1 MAKADITGRLN
12 LDSTGFERG
21 IQRSKNAVG
30 RMQKSVVNASNALAK
45 MGLAS
50 ASAAVLL
57 LSRNAIQ
64 LGSYLSDVA
73 ESTGFATREFQV
85 FRGALIDAGG
95 KAENMEKAIT
105 LMQKAIVQGSEGM
118 TTYTRAFERLGLN
131 VDDLRKMKPEDQFQA
146 IGKAIAG
153 AKDQQGALTAAIEI
167 FGQRN
172 APRLIEVF
180 KRLDKDGYGK
190 MAKDIE
196 AAYGI
201 MDEATQKALDRAAD
215 QIERFKNKATIKVG
229 ELIAGEA
236 DGAAL
241 KILGLSISKAGAQ
254 LGVGMVNGI
263 MDSIAFARNSF
274 GATAD
279 WLYSKI
285 SSSFEMIGI
294 QFKLAMIEAAN
305 VAIEAANKISKLT
318 LFETID
324 TGKVYDDLRQVLK
337 DSNKEW
343 ASFFDERM
351 SKQEEFD
358 MKNRFGYDPGE
369 FYDEAIEKQ
378 RELLEESRQVADNIS
393 EAFGT
398 TGAGGDA
405 GGTGSGGGTGSTGSA
420 PKSKYNT
427 ADVNQSGYVTPR
439 EQRARETQ
447 QRKEDQARRARER
460 EEISAEIGAP
470 ERERQR
476 QRAERM
482 TEREQAAGLKG
493 TTSWREV
500 GSGAMPTM
508 EQRKL
513 EAGLNLAGGDVMSGR
528 TPSGVSAESKKGE
541 RGKETKT
548 EKELAQINKTLS
560 KLDSVLSGD
569 N

>member
-146 IGKAIAG
+146 IGRAIAG
-153 AKDQQGALTAAIEI
+153 ASDQQGALTAAIEI

-201 MDEATQKALDRAAD
+201 MDAETQKALDRAAD
-215 QIERFKNKATIKVG
+215 QIERFKNKATIRVG

-279 WLYSKI
+279 WLYSKL
-285 SSSFEMIGI
+285 SSSFDMIGI
-294 QFKLAMIEAAN
+294 QFKLAMIESAN

-324 TGKVYDDLRQVLK
+324 TGKVYDDLRQALK

-343 ASFFDERM
+343 ASFFDERT
-351 SKQEEFD
+351 SKQEKFD

-369 FYDEAIEKQ
+369 FYDEAIDKQ
-378 RELLEESRQVADNIS
+378 RELLQESRKVADNIS
-393 EAFGT
+393 KAFGT
-398 TGAGGDA
+398 TG
-405 GGTGSGGGTGSTGSA
+405 TGGGTGGTGDGGGTGGTGGTKITTT
-420 PKSKYNT
+420 PVDDKIRGKIRT
-427 ADVNQSGYVTPR
+427 GKITTIGSGTR
-439 EQRARETQ
+439 ESRF
-447 QRKEDQARRARER
+447 
-460 EEISAEIGAP
+460 
-470 ERERQR
+470 
-476 QRAERM
+476 
-482 TEREQAAGLKG
+482 
-493 TTSWREV
+493 
-500 GSGAMPTM
+500 GAMPTM
-508 EQRKL
+508 EER
-513 EAGLNLAGGDVMSGR
+513 ERAAGLYLAGGDPMSGR
-528 TPSGVSAESKKGE
+528 RAPSGTSAKLPTNEAQQQIEELKK
-541 RGKETKT
+541 TN
-548 EKELAQINKTLS
+548 QILS
-560 KLDSVLSGD
+560 KLDGALSGE
-569 N
+569 

>member
-131 VDDLRKMKPEDQFQA
+131 VNELRAMKPEDQFQA

-153 AKDQQGALTAAIEI
+153 ASDQQGALTAAIEI

-279 WLYSKI
+279 WLYSKL

-294 QFKLAMIEAAN
+294 QFKLAMIEAVN

-324 TGKVYDDLRQVLK
+324 TGKVYDDLRQALK

-351 SKQEEFD
+351 SKQEKFD
-358 MKNRFGYDPGE
+358 MKNRFGYDPAE
-369 FYDEAIEKQ
+369 FYDEAIDKQ
-378 RELLEESRQVADNIS
+378 RKLLEESRQVADNIS

-398 TGAGGDA
+398 TG
-405 GGTGSGGGTGSTGSA
+405 TGGGTGGTGTGGTGGTGTGGTVGTEITTTPVDAMEEMAEADPDKVTSDQLKDA
-420 PKSKYNT
+420 LARTRDKRAELRSQGRFSEEKKLRGTEFKQRINIRDVRSMERIERITGKDNSNT
-427 ADVNQSGYVTPR
+427 ATFLQIKESLKTI
-439 EQRARETQ
+439 EQ
-447 QRKEDQARRARER
+447 
-460 EEISAEIGAP
+460 
-470 ERERQR
+470 
-476 QRAERM
+476 
-482 TEREQAAGLKG
+482 
-493 TTSWREV
+493 
-500 GSGAMPTM
+500 
-508 EQRKL
+508 
-513 EAGLNLAGGDVMSGR
+513 
-528 TPSGVSAESKKGE
+528 
-541 RGKETKT
+541 
-548 EKELAQINKTLS
+548 ELTR
-560 KLDSVLSGD
+560 
-569 N
+569 

>member
-12 LDSTGFERG
+12 LDSTGFQRG
-21 IQRSKNAVG
+21 IQRSKQAVG
-30 RMQKSVVNASNALAK
+30 KMQKAVVGASNALAK

-153 AKDQQGALTAAIEI
+153 ASDQQGALTAAIEI

-279 WLYSKI
+279 WLYSKL

-351 SKQEEFD
+351 SKQEKFD

-369 FYDEAIEKQ
+369 FYDEAIDEQ
-378 RELLEESRQVADNIS
+378 RKLLQESREVADNIS

-398 TGAGGDA
+398 TG
-405 GGTGSGGGTGSTGSA
+405 TGGGAGVTGTAGM
-420 PKSKYNT
+420 PKVKYDP

-447 QRKEDQARRARER
+447 QRKEDQERRRRER
-460 EEISAEIGAP
+460 EERSAEVGAP

-482 TEREQAAGLKG
+482 TEREQAAGLED
-493 TTSWREV
+493 TTSGRDFYKNFKSI

-508 EQRKL
+508 EQR
-513 EAGLNLAGGDVMSGR
+513 ERAAGLHLAGGDLMSGR
-528 TPSGVSAESKKGE
+528 TPSGISAKSKEGE

-560 KLDSVLSGD
+560 KLDSALSGD

>member
-21 IQRSKNAVG
+21 IQRSKQAVG
-30 RMQKSVVNASNALAK
+30 KMQKAVVGAANALAK

-146 IGKAIAG
+146 IGRAIAG
-153 AKDQQGALTAAIEI
+153 ASDQQGALTAAIEI

-279 WLYSKI
+279 WLYSKL
-285 SSSFEMIGI
+285 SSSFDMIGI
-294 QFKLAMIEAAN
+294 QFKLAMIDAAN
-305 VAIEAANKISKLT
+305 VVIEAANKISKLT

-324 TGKVYDDLRQVLK
+324 TGKVYDDLRQALK

-343 ASFFDERM
+343 GSFFDERM
-351 SKQEEFD
+351 SKQEKFD

-369 FYDEAIEKQ
+369 FYDKAIEKQ
-378 RELLEESRQVADNIS
+378 RQLLQESRKVADNIS

-398 TGAGGDA
+398 TGTGGGA
-405 GGTGSGGGTGSTGSA
+405 GTG
-420 PKSKYNT
+420 KF
-427 ADVNQSGYVTPR
+427 
-439 EQRARETQ
+439 ETQ
-447 QRKEDQARRARER
+447 QKKEDQMESTKISSRDAMKEMKEYDPNKLTSDQLKDALEKTREKRTELRSQGRFSEEKKLR
-460 EEISAEIGAP
+460 ETEFKQRINIRDLRSM
-470 ERERQR
+470 ERIERITGKDNADTVALNAMKESLQKI
-476 QRAERM
+476 
-482 TEREQAAGLKG
+482 EQ
-493 TTSWREV
+493 
-500 GSGAMPTM
+500 
-508 EQRKL
+508 
-513 EAGLNLAGGDVMSGR
+513 
-528 TPSGVSAESKKGE
+528 
-541 RGKETKT
+541 
-548 EKELAQINKTLS
+548 ELTR
-560 KLDSVLSGD
+560 
-569 N
+569 

>member
-131 VDDLRKMKPEDQFQA
+131 VNELRAMKPEDQFQA

-153 AKDQQGALTAAIEI
+153 ASDQQGALTAAIEI

-279 WLYSKI
+279 WLYSKL

-294 QFKLAMIEAAN
+294 QFKLAMIDAAN
-305 VAIEAANKISKLT
+305 VVIEAANKISKLT

-369 FYDEAIEKQ
+369 FYDEAIDKQ
-378 RELLEESRQVADNIS
+378 RKLLEESRQVADNIS

-398 TGAGGDA
+398 TG
-405 GGTGSGGGTGSTGSA
+405 TGGGTGGTGTGGTGGTGTGGSDKKFA
-420 PKSKYNT
+420 AGDT
-427 ADVNQSGYVTPR
+427 NQSGYVTPR
-439 EQRARETQ
+439 EQRAQESR

-460 EEISAEIGAP
+460 AERAAEVGAD
-470 ERERQR
+470 ERERQK
-476 QRAERM
+476 QRDKRM
-482 TEREQAAGLKG
+482 SEREKKAGLSG
-493 TTSWREV
+493 TTAGREPD
-500 GSGAMPTM
+500 GMTADEKKSSNEGEDTASELK
-508 EQRKL
+508 EQTKIL
-513 EAGLNLAGGDVMSGR
+513 
-528 TPSGVSAESKKGE
+528 TTI
-541 RGKETKT
+541 KEEIQK
-548 EKELAQINKTLS
+548 NP
-560 KLDSVLSGD
+560 
-569 N
+569 

>member
-1 MAKADITGRLN
+1 M
-12 LDSTGFERG
+12 DSTGFQRG
-21 IQRSKNAVG
+21 IQRSKQAVG
-30 RMQKSVVNASNALAK
+30 KMQKAVVGASNALAK

-153 AKDQQGALTAAIEI
+153 ASDQQGALTAAIEI

-201 MDEATQKALDRAAD
+201 MDAATQKALDRAAD

-279 WLYSKI
+279 WLYSKL

-294 QFKLAMIEAAN
+294 QFKLAMIESAN
-305 VAIEAANKISKLT
+305 VVIEAANKISKLT

-324 TGKVYDDLRQVLK
+324 TGKVYDNLRQALK

-343 ASFFDERM
+343 FSFFDERM
-351 SKQEEFD
+351 SKQEKFD
-358 MKNRFGYDPGE
+358 MVNRFGYDPGK
-369 FYDEAIEKQ
+369 FYDEAIDEQ
-378 RELLEESRQVADNIS
+378 RQLLQESRQVADNIS

-398 TGAGGDA
+398 TREGAIQLESEL
-405 GGTGSGGGTGSTGSA
+405 TYQKSTQLEIEKQITAEKQKQNKAMQDGLSIGIKGFNA
-420 PKSKYNT
+420 ASLSEAELKYIL
-427 ADVNQSGYVTPR
+427 Q
-439 EQRARETQ
+439 
-447 QRKEDQARRARER
+447 
-460 EEISAEIGAP
+460 
-470 ERERQR
+470 
-476 QRAERM
+476 
-482 TEREQAAGLKG
+482 
-493 TTSWREV
+493 
-500 GSGAMPTM
+500 
-508 EQRKL
+508 
-513 EAGLNLAGGDVMSGR
+513 
-528 TPSGVSAESKKGE
+528 ESKKQINKMRRNLRPSAYASVESQLAMTGGAAIQNQINE
-541 RGKETKT
+541 I
-548 EKELAQINKTLS
+548 EKELATRRKFEGLSAQGRALMFDPFQQKRLEAVTNPPANKETLDLLKDIKTGISGINQITS
-560 KLDSVLSGD
+560 KLDRNLQ
-569 N
+569 

>member
-12 LDSTGFERG
+12 LDSTGFQRG
-21 IQRSKNAVG
+21 IQRSKQAVG
-30 RMQKSVVNASNALAK
+30 KMQKAVVGASNALAK

-201 MDEATQKALDRAAD
+201 MDEATQKALDKAAD

-241 KILGLSISKAGAQ
+241 KMLGLAIAKAGSQ
-254 LGVGMVNGI
+254 LGVGMVDGI
-263 MDSIAFARNSF
+263 MDTIALARNAFGAFA
-274 GATAD
+274 D
-279 WLYSKI
+279 YLYDKLSSTIGLIGTELKI
-285 SSSFEMIGI
+285 T
-294 QFKLAMIEAAN
+294 LAESINPLLEK
-305 VAIEAANKISKLT
+305 VNKIPKINIDL
-318 LFETID
+318 ID
-324 TGKVYDDLRQVLK
+324 TEKMYEDLDRDLEK
-337 DSNKEW
+337 GAKTFADY
-343 ASFFDERM
+343 FDERM
-351 SKQEEFD
+351 SKQEKFD

-369 FYDEAIEKQ
+369 FYDEAIDEQ
-378 RELLEESRQVADNIS
+378 RKLLQESRQVADNIS
-393 EAFGT
+393 KAFGT
-398 TGAGGDA
+398 TGTGGGA
-405 GGTGSGGGTGSTGSA
+405 GGTGNGGGTSGTGTGGSDKKFAAGDT
-420 PKSKYNT
+420 
-427 ADVNQSGYVTPR
+427 NQSGYVTPR
-439 EQRARETQ
+439 EQRAQESR

-460 EEISAEIGAP
+460 AERSAEIGAS
-470 ERERQR
+470 EIERQK
-476 QRAERM
+476 QREQRM
-482 TEREQAAGLKG
+482 TERERGAGLTGTTAGRDVGGTSANDKAAAENAKG
-493 TTSWREV
+493 TDAELK
-500 GSGAMPTM
+500 
-508 EQRKL
+508 EQTKL
-513 EAGLNLAGGDVMSGR
+513 L
-528 TPSGVSAESKKGE
+528 TTI
-541 RGKETKT
+541 KEEIQK
-548 EKELAQINKTLS
+548 NP
-560 KLDSVLSGD
+560 
-569 N
+569 

>member
-45 MGLAS
+45 MGLAA

-64 LGSYLSDVA
+64 LGSYFSDVA

-279 WLYSKI
+279 WLYSKL

-378 RELLEESRQVADNIS
+378 RELLEESKAVAELRKKHLDTL
-393 EAFGT
+393 G
-398 TGAGGDA
+398 GGDA
-405 GGTGSGGGTGSTGSA
+405 GGTGAGSTGTGGSDKKFA
-420 PKSKYNT
+420 AGDT
-427 ADVNQSGYVTPR
+427 NQSGYVTPR

>member
-30 RMQKSVVNASNALAK
+30 QMQKSVVNASNALAK

-131 VDDLRKMKPEDQFQA
+131 VNELRAMKPEDQFQA

-153 AKDQQGALTAAIEI
+153 ASDQQGALTAAIEI

-279 WLYSKI
+279 WLYSKL
-285 SSSFEMIGI
+285 SSSFEKIGI
-294 QFKLAMIEAAN
+294 QFKLAMIDAAN
-305 VAIEAANKISKLT
+305 VVIEAANKISKLT

-378 RELLEESRQVADNIS
+378 RELLEESKA
-393 EAFGT
+393 
-398 TGAGGDA
+398 GAKIRKYLDTLGGGDA
-405 GGTGSGGGTGSTGSA
+405 GGTGAGSTGTGGSDKKFA
-420 PKSKYNT
+420 AGDT
-427 ADVNQSGYVTPR
+427 NQSGYVTPR
-439 EQRARETQ
+439 EQRAQESR

-460 EEISAEIGAP
+460 AERAAEVGAD
-470 ERERQR
+470 ERERQK
-476 QRAERM
+476 QRDKRM
-482 TEREQAAGLKG
+482 SEREKKAGLSG
-493 TTSWREV
+493 TTAGREPD
-500 GSGAMPTM
+500 GMTADEKKSSNEGEDTASELK
-508 EQRKL
+508 EQTKIL
-513 EAGLNLAGGDVMSGR
+513 
-528 TPSGVSAESKKGE
+528 TTI
-541 RGKETKT
+541 KEEIQK
-548 EKELAQINKTLS
+548 NP
-560 KLDSVLSGD
+560 
-569 N
+569 

>member
-12 LDSTGFERG
+12 LDSTGFQRG

-30 RMQKSVVNASNALAK
+30 RMQKAVVNASNALAK

-146 IGKAIAG
+146 IGRAIAG
-153 AKDQQGALTAAIEI
+153 ASDQQGALTAAIEI

-254 LGVGMVNGI
+254 LGVGMVDGI
-263 MDSIAFARNSF
+263 MDTIALARNAFGAFA
-274 GATAD
+274 D
-279 WLYSKI
+279 YLYDKLSSTIGLIGTLLKI
-285 SSSFEMIGI
+285 TLAESINPLLE
-294 QFKLAMIEAAN
+294 KL
-305 VAIEAANKISKLT
+305 NKIPKINIDL
-318 LFETID
+318 ID
-324 TGKVYDDLRQVLK
+324 TKKMLEHLDRGLEKGAKTFADY
-337 DSNKEW
+337 
-343 ASFFDERM
+343 FDERM
-351 SKQEEFD
+351 SKQEKFD

-369 FYDEAIEKQ
+369 FYDEAIDKQ
-378 RELLEESRQVADNIS
+378 RKLLQESRQVADNIS
-393 EAFGT
+393 KAFGNT
-398 TGAGGDA
+398 GTGGGAGGTLKSEVEEQMAAPRTSPFDA
-405 GGTGSGGGTGSTGSA
+405 MEEMAEADPDKVTSDQLKDALARTRDKRAELRSQGRFSEEKKLRGTEFKQRINIRDVRSMERIERITGKDNS
-420 PKSKYNT
+420 NT
-427 ADVNQSGYVTPR
+427 ATFLQIKESLKTI
-439 EQRARETQ
+439 EQ
-447 QRKEDQARRARER
+447 
-460 EEISAEIGAP
+460 
-470 ERERQR
+470 
-476 QRAERM
+476 
-482 TEREQAAGLKG
+482 
-493 TTSWREV
+493 
-500 GSGAMPTM
+500 
-508 EQRKL
+508 
-513 EAGLNLAGGDVMSGR
+513 
-528 TPSGVSAESKKGE
+528 
-541 RGKETKT
+541 
-548 EKELAQINKTLS
+548 ELTR
-560 KLDSVLSGD
+560 
-569 N
+569 

>member
-12 LDSTGFERG
+12 LDSTGFQRG
-21 IQRSKNAVG
+21 IQRSKQAVG
-30 RMQKSVVNASNALAK
+30 KMQKAVVNASNALAK
-45 MGLAS
+45 MGLAA

-343 ASFFDERM
+343 ASFFD
-351 SKQEEFD
+351 
-358 MKNRFGYDPGE
+358 
-369 FYDEAIEKQ
+369 
-378 RELLEESRQVADNIS
+378 
-393 EAFGT
+393 
-398 TGAGGDA
+398 
-405 GGTGSGGGTGSTGSA
+405 
-420 PKSKYNT
+420 
-427 ADVNQSGYVTPR
+427 
-439 EQRARETQ
+439 
-447 QRKEDQARRARER
+447 
-460 EEISAEIGAP
+460 
-470 ERERQR
+470 
-476 QRAERM
+476 
-482 TEREQAAGLKG
+482 
-493 TTSWREV
+493 
-500 GSGAMPTM
+500 
-508 EQRKL
+508 
-513 EAGLNLAGGDVMSGR
+513 
-528 TPSGVSAESKKGE
+528 
-541 RGKETKT
+541 
-548 EKELAQINKTLS
+548 
-560 KLDSVLSGD
+560 
-569 N
+569 

>member
-21 IQRSKNAVG
+21 IQRSKQAVG
-30 RMQKSVVNASNALAK
+30 KMQKAVVGASNALAK

-131 VDDLRKMKPEDQFQA
+131 VDNLRMMKPEDQFQA
-146 IGKAIAG
+146 IGRAIAG
-153 AKDQQGALTAAIEI
+153 ASDQQGALTAAIEI

-201 MDEATQKALDRAAD
+201 MDAATQKALDRAAD
-215 QIERFKNKATIKVG
+215 RIERFKNKATIKVG

-279 WLYSKI
+279 WLYSKL
-285 SSSFEMIGI
+285 SSSFDMIGI
-294 QFKLAMIEAAN
+294 QFKLAMIDAAN
-305 VAIEAANKISKLT
+305 VVIEAANKISKLT

-324 TGKVYDDLRQVLK
+324 TGKVYDDLRQALK

-351 SKQEEFD
+351 SKQEKFD
-358 MKNRFGYDPGE
+358 MKNRFGYDPAE

-378 RELLEESRQVADNIS
+378 RKLLEESRKVADNIS

-398 TGAGGDA
+398 TG
-405 GGTGSGGGTGSTGSA
+405 TG
-420 PKSKYNT
+420 KF
-427 ADVNQSGYVTPR
+427 
-439 EQRARETQ
+439 ETQ
-447 QRKEDQARRARER
+447 QKKEDQMESTKISSRDAMKEMKEYDPNKLTSDQLKDALEKTREKRTELRSQGRFSEEKKLR
-460 EEISAEIGAP
+460 ETEFKQRINIRDLRSM
-470 ERERQR
+470 ERIERITGKDNPDTVTLNAMKESLQKI
-476 QRAERM
+476 
-482 TEREQAAGLKG
+482 EQ
-493 TTSWREV
+493 
-500 GSGAMPTM
+500 
-508 EQRKL
+508 
-513 EAGLNLAGGDVMSGR
+513 
-528 TPSGVSAESKKGE
+528 
-541 RGKETKT
+541 
-548 EKELAQINKTLS
+548 ELTR
-560 KLDSVLSGD
+560 
-569 N
+569 

>member
-21 IQRSKNAVG
+21 IQRSKQAVG
-30 RMQKSVVNASNALAK
+30 KMQKAVVNASNALAK

-95 KAENMEKAIT
+95 KSENMEKAIT

-118 TTYTRAFERLGLN
+118 TTYTRAFERLGLS
-131 VDDLRKMKPEDQFQA
+131 VDDLRNMKPEDQFQA
-146 IGKAIAG
+146 IGRAIAG
-153 AKDQQGALTAAIEI
+153 ASDQQGALTAAIEI

-201 MDEATQKALDRAAD
+201 MDAATQKALDRAAD
-215 QIERFKNKATIKVG
+215 QIERFKNKATIRVG

-263 MDSIAFARNSF
+263 MDSIAAVRNSF

-279 WLYSKI
+279 WLYSKL

-351 SKQEEFD
+351 SKQEKFD

-369 FYDEAIEKQ
+369 FYDKAIDKQ
-378 RELLEESRQVADNIS
+378 RKLLQESRQMADRVQAS
-393 EAFGT
+393 LDSKT
-398 TGAGGDA
+398 P
-405 GGTGSGGGTGSTGSA
+405 GGGTGVTGTTGTGRA
-420 PKSKYNT
+420 PKVKYDA
-427 ADVNQSGYVTPR
+427 ADVNQSGYITPR
-439 EQRARETQ
+439 EQRARKSQ
-447 QRKEDQARRARER
+447 QRKEDQARRSRER
-460 EEISAEIGAP
+460 EERAAEVGAS
-470 ERERQR
+470 ERERQK
-476 QRAERM
+476 QREKRM
-482 TEREQAAGLKG
+482 TEREQAAGLAGTTAGRKLGGTSANDKAAAENEKG
-493 TTSWREV
+493 TE
-500 GSGAMPTM
+500 AELK
-508 EQRKL
+508 EQTKIL
-513 EAGLNLAGGDVMSGR
+513 
-528 TPSGVSAESKKGE
+528 TTI
-541 RGKETKT
+541 KEEIQK
-548 EKELAQINKTLS
+548 NP
-560 KLDSVLSGD
+560 
-569 N
+569 